1 MALAAADWLLAT
13 DGRIPDCLFVFAAG
27 WPLDEVTTCMQ
38 ELGRTLR
45 PRVMIGL
52 NCSGAI
58 AAYREMEVGP
68 ALVLWGMIEPDLE
81 VQTTHWL
88 GDEIPAN
95 VAGAKVRMVFMD
107 PYSSDCEHLLRLLQQ
122 DTGAPLVG
130 GLLSGGSS
138 SREQWLWMNG
148 TLHCGG
154 SLLISMSGPFQV
166 STVVAQ
172 GCRPIGTPMFVT
184 KCEGNLLYELNGE
197 SPVKVLEQ
205 LYFSLPEKD
214 RLLFRSSLVIGL
226 EMAPFERQHLSQGD
240 FLIRN
245 VVGVD
250 ESKGTLVV
258 GAGMEEASVVQF
270 HIRDGTTAR
279 NDLVQQLK
287 AVFQEPP
294 CGLLMITCL
303 GRGTRM
309 YGVPHTDSKL
319 IASQWGRPPMAGFFA
334 NGEIGPVGGI
344 SYLHGYTACLIGF
357 HPKERLA

>member
-1 MALAAADWLLAT
+1 
-13 DGRIPDCLFVFAAG
+13 
-27 WPLDEVTTCMQ
+27 
-38 ELGRTLR
+38 
-45 PRVMIGL
+45 
-52 NCSGAI
+52 
-58 AAYREMEVGP
+58 
-68 ALVLWGMIEPDLE
+68 
-81 VQTTHWL
+81 
-88 GDEIPAN
+88 
-95 VAGAKVRMVFMD
+95 
-107 PYSSDCEHLLRLLQQ
+107 
-122 DTGAPLVG
+122 
-130 GLLSGGSS
+130 
-138 SREQWLWMNG
+138 
-148 TLHCGG
+148 
-154 SLLISMSGPFQV
+154 
-166 STVVAQ
+166 
-172 GCRPIGTPMFVT
+172 MFVT